1 MKKLGLILTAVVLL
15 SACGK
20 GKEAALSSIET
31 DRFAVTTETASM
43 RDITLELLL
52 NGSVKA
58 WDEATIY
65 PRVEGKLLENIL
77 KEGDIVNRNQTIALI
92 ERDEPGAVYEPV
104 VVPSTISGIVGKTYL
119 DTGANVTRTTPIALV
134 VSQQDVRIIVE
145 IPERYIGKIHLGQ
158 SATFTVEAYGK
169 KEFKAAIYKISP
181 VVDVSSRAVT
191 VELKASNQDKEL
203 KSGMFAKVKLVL
215 EHKPQV
221 LSVLKK
227 NIIDKAGKNYVFVFS
242 DTSKPDTT
250 IKMTEVVLGLKGNE
264 YAEIT
269 SGIENNTVIAN
280 VTFGLKDGSKV
291 KIKEN

>member
-15 SACGK
+15 CACGK
-20 GKEAALSSIET
+20 GKDNALNSMET
-31 DRFAVTTETASM
+31 DRFAVTTETASV
-43 RDITLELLL
+43 RDITQELLL

-77 KEGDIVNRNQTIALI
+77 KEGDSVKRNQTIALI

-104 VVPSTISGIVGKTYL
+104 VVPSTLTGVVGKTYL
-119 DTGANVTRTTPIALV
+119 DTGANITRSTPIALV
-134 VSQQDVRIIVE
+134 VNQQDVRIIVE
-145 IPERYIGKIHLGQ
+145 IPERYIGKIRLGQ
-158 SATFTVEAYGK
+158 PATFTVEAYGK
-169 KEFKAAIYKISP
+169 KEFKASIYKISP
-181 VVDVSSRAVT
+181 VVDAATRAVT
-191 VELKASNQDKEL
+191 VELKASNREGL
-203 KSGMFAKVKLVL
+203 IKSGMFAKVKLVL

-221 LSVLKK
+221 LSVLKT
-227 NIIDKAGKNYVFVFS
+227 NIIEKDGKNYVFVFE
-242 DTSKPDTT
+242 DPAQADTT
-250 IKMTEVVLGLKGNE
+250 VKIAEVVTGLKGNE
-264 YAEIT
+264 YEEIT